1 MSAFQSKSYKVLLSL
16 QIYQGT
22 AGGQFRTDASIFTN
36 GPAIWGVCVG
46 LRMEV
51 VTTKVKLEQGP
62 GTQPE

>member
-1 MSAFQSKSYKVLLSL
+1 MKP
-16 QIYQGT
+16 
-22 AGGQFRTDASIFTN
+22 N

-51 VTTKVKLEQGP
+51 VTTKIELEQGP